1 MNKEAKR
8 DGDYVSYCELFR
20 LVQAGRRELGLPE
33 YRHRSSLHFAL
44 VANRIPTKKVNCRK
58 KIYHAPT
65 ALRVLCPGT
74 AVAGEYAP
82 QPHSEQ
88 WATLSEVYRKANP
101 LRRSLGMPPLKS
113 ASSACATLRRKN
125 VPRRRYGP
133 RNYYWQLEPALRA
146 LTHHNDSKGTPRHRP
161 GTKQELASGEFMPL
175 MEAARMLRCSPIR
188 LASAA
193 AVYSILAFRHPHTN
207 MLWVRV
213 KDASVSPTTAQP
225 PSCTATCPMR
235 RCTTSRQPAPLS
247 PTSGMALPCAS
258 TSSLNFPTWEPEPL
272 KQYYKSTTTKIKK

>member
-8 DGDYVSYCELFR
+8 DGDYVSYSELFR

-88 WATLSEVYRKANP
+88 WVTLSEVYRKANP

-125 VPRRRYGP
+125 VPCRRYGP

-193 AVYSILAFRHPHTN
+193 AAYSILAFRHPHTN

-213 KDASVSPTTAQP
+213 KDAERVAYYRTASFLYRHLP
-225 PSCTATCPMR
+225 DEEVHYIAATRPFITHFWEGAAMR
-235 RCTTSRQPAPLS
+235 VYFVPELS
-247 PTSGMALPCAS
+247 HLGAR
-258 TSSLNFPTWEPEPL
+258 
-272 KQYYKSTTTKIKK
+272 TTKAVL